1 MLESL
6 FNTTY
11 IQDQVSFFFLAFV
24 ISEMWRLS
32 GLFKATELHEGKFQ
46 RTTRF
51 FLEKGIECEWY
62 EGQNEAI
69 FSRKSQILSTN
80 DIKFVYGESF

>member
-6 FNTTY
+6 FNTY
-11 IQDQVSFFFLAFV
+11 IQDQVSFFFLVFV
-24 ISEMWRLS
+24 IQKCDVYQGSLKRLS
-32 GLFKATELHEGKFQ
+32 FMRGSSNEQLV
-46 RTTRF
+46 F